1 MTAAVKRSILRGVH
15 IICALPILGYV
26 YGPPEEVL
34 QYRDYFRFLY
44 VPVVV
49 ATGFWMWKGDAVRRL
64 ISQKPT
70 SVSNK

>member
-1 MTAAVKRSILRGVH
+1 MTAAVKRSILRWIH
-15 IICALPILGYV
+15 IIFALPLLGYV

-49 ATGFWMWKGDAVRRL
+49 VTGFCMWKGDAVRRL
-64 ISQKPT
+64 LSKKT
-70 SVSNK
+70 TGASNR

>member
-1 MTAAVKRSILRGVH
+1 MTAAVKRSILRWIH
-15 IICALPILGYV
+15 IIFALPLLGYV

-49 ATGFWMWKGDAVRRL
+49 VTGFWMWKGDAVRRL
-64 ISQKPT
+64 LSKKT
-70 SVSNK
+70 TGASNK